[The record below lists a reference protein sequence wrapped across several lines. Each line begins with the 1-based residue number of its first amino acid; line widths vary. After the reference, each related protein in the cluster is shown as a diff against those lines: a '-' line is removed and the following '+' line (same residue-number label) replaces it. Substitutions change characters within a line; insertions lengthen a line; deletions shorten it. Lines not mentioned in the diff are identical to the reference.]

1 MQRKRSSRKRKK
13 SCALN
18 VLTIGY
24 EGASLTEFLATLK
37 AAGVQL
43 LLDIRELPISRRKGF
58 SKSALS
64 AALTDAGIK
73 YSHEHALGSP
83 REIRY
88 RLREDGDLARFFSD
102 FREYLA
108 TQRTLL
114 DTLARTATGAVALLC
129 YERNHAEC
137 HRSVVADALARR
149 ARSTVRHLTVPH
161 PDGYQQKSHTA
172 RPHPRQSLPASE

>member
-1 MQRKRSSRKRKK
+1 
-13 SCALN
+13 

-24 EGASLTEFLATLK
+24 EGVNLTEFLATLK
-37 AAGVQL
+37 AAGVQR

-58 SKSALS
+58 SKGALS
-64 AALTDAGIK
+64 AALTDAGIE
-73 YSHEHALGSP
+73 YSHERALGSP
-83 REIRY
+83 REIRH
-88 RLREDGDLARFFSD
+88 RLREDGDFARFFSD

-114 DTLARTATGAVALLC
+114 DTLARTTTGAVALLC

-137 HRSVVADALARR
+137 HRSVVAEAIARR
-149 ARSTVRHLTVPH
+149 AQSTVRHLTVPH
-161 PDGYQQKSHTA
+161 PDGYQQKSYAA

>member
-1 MQRKRSSRKRKK
+1 MTRRRLQI
-13 SCALN
+13 
-18 VLTIGY
+18 LTIGY
-24 EGASLTEFLATLK
+24 EGTSLADFLATLK
-37 AAGVQL
+37 AAGVQR

-64 AALTDAGIK
+64 KALAETGIA
-73 YSHEHALGSP
+73 YCHERALGSP

-108 TQRTLL
+108 TQCSLL
-114 DTLARTATGAVALLC
+114 DSLARTTTGSVALLC

-137 HRSVVADALARR
+137 HRSVVAEALARR
-149 ARSTVRHLTVPH
+149 AQSTVRHLIVPH
-161 PDGYQQKSHTA
+161 PDGHQQKSNPA
-172 RPHPRQSLPASE
+172 RPHPRQSLPATE

>member
-1 MQRKRSSRKRKK
+1 MQRKRSPRRLKQR
-13 SCALN
+13 CTLD

-24 EGASLTEFLATLK
+24 EGVSLADFLATLK

-58 SKSALS
+58 SKTALS
-64 AALTDAGIK
+64 AALADAGIE
-73 YSHEHALGSP
+73 YSHERALGSP
-83 REIRY
+83 REIRH

-114 DTLARTATGAVALLC
+114 DTLARTTTGAVALLC

-149 ARSTVRHLTVPH
+149 AQSTVRHLTVPH

-172 RPHPRQSLPASE
+172 RPHPRQSLPATE

>member
-1 MQRKRSSRKRKK
+1 VTRRRLQI
-13 SCALN
+13 
-18 VLTIGY
+18 LTIGY
-24 EGASLTEFLATLK
+24 EGASLADFLVTLK

-58 SKSALS
+58 SKNALS
-64 AALTDAGIK
+64 EALAETGIA
-73 YSHEHALGSP
+73 YSHERALGSP

-108 TQRTLL
+108 TQRSLL
-114 DTLARTATGAVALLC
+114 DNLARTTTGSVALLC

-137 HRSVVADALARR
+137 HRSVVAEALAHR
-149 ARSTVRHLTVPH
+149 AQSTIRHLIVPYPDGHQQKPH
-161 PDGYQQKSHTA
+161 PA

>member
-1 MQRKRSSRKRKK
+1 VTRRLQI
-13 SCALN
+13 
-18 VLTIGY
+18 LTIGY
-24 EGASLTEFLATLK
+24 EGTSLADFLTTLK
-37 AAGVQL
+37 AAGVQR

-64 AALTDAGIK
+64 AALTDAGIE
-73 YSHEHALGSP
+73 YAHERALGSP

-108 TQRTLL
+108 TQRPLL
-114 DTLARTATGAVALLC
+114 DTLASTTTGVVALLC

-137 HRSVVADALARR
+137 HRSVVAEALARR
-149 ARSTVRHLTVPH
+149 AQSTVRHLIVPH
-161 PDGYQQKSHTA
+161 PDGHHQKSNSA
-172 RPHPRQSLPASE
+172 RPHPRQSLPATE